1 MSSKEDTLNNPFK
14 NLDKAQYRD
23 ARDPKRPAPVKIK
36 KSDKALP
43 GAAPEAEDD
52 FFAGLMRESGVS
64 PLEPG
69 NAKYGA
75 ARRAATTPAPA
86 LEKSTPDPAPRA
98 GLTAPEPAPRAVD
111 VAPPAAAQGPPAY
124 PPTPPRP
131 GNLDPDEAALTL
143 GDLSAFAAL
152 KAQTKTLPRR
162 GEKPAPPLSR
172 AAKSHAQRVPQAVP
186 APPDDLRAGL
196 RAASPLEAAPAHP
209 PAPPAPASAAQS
221 SRQTAIPSV
230 WQADA
235 PDTDA
240 DLFASAMA
248 GVQTM
253 SGKGRDVPQAAPPRP
268 LLRKEPAS
276 DPLQDFMD
284 GKVEFSLEF
293 TDEYLQGH
301 IVGLDSQIINKMKAG
316 EFSSEAHLDLHGLN
330 AAGAWEALVGF
341 FRSAYHKG
349 LRCVLVVPGRGLNSP
364 GGAGVLRER
373 LQTWFTQAPFKYAVL
388 AFCTALP
395 KHGGAGAL
403 YVLLRKQKKSR
414 GKIHWDIIPADADL
428 LD

>member
-1 MSSKEDTLNNPFK
+1 MSKEDSANNPFRD
-14 NLDKAQYRD
+14 LDKSRYRD
-23 ARDPKRPAPVKIK
+23 AREGARSDPVKTK
-36 KSDKALP
+36 KRGQAPS
-43 GAAPEAEDD
+43 AAAAADDD
-52 FFAGLMRESGVS
+52 FFAGLMRESGVA

-75 ARRAATTPAPA
+75 ARR
-86 LEKSTPDPAPRA
+86 SDPAPQA
-98 GLTAPEPAPRAVD
+98 AAPQTAESELTLKSAPEPAAL
-111 VAPPAAAQGPPAY
+111 PAA
-124 PPTPPRP
+124 PTAPERRSATPS
-131 GNLDPDEAALTL
+131 PDSFAPHGSALTL
-143 GDLSAFAAL
+143 SDLGAFAAL
-152 KAQTKTLPRR
+152 KAQTKALPRQE
-162 GEKPAPPLSR
+162 EKKYAPPSLQPVKKNTR
-172 AAKSHAQRVPQAVP
+172 AAPQAAP
-186 APPDDLRAGL
+186 APPDDLRSGL
-196 RAASPLEAAPAHP
+196 RAASPLEASPAHP
-209 PAPPAPASAAQS
+209 PAPPPTAAATQAA
-221 SRQTAIPSV
+221 RQTAIPAV
-230 WQADA
+230 WQDDA
-235 PDTDA
+235 PNTDA
-240 DLFASAMA
+240 ELFASAMA
-248 GVQTM
+248 GVQTV
-253 SGKGRDVPQAAPPRP
+253 SGKGRDVPPPPPPRP
-268 LLRKEPAS
+268 AVRKEPLS

-330 AAGAWEALVGF
+330 AAQAWEALVGF

-364 GGAGVLRER
+364 GGTGVLRER

-414 GKIHWDIIPADADL
+414 GKIRWDIIPADADL

>member
-1 MSSKEDTLNNPFK
+1 MKHAS
-14 NLDKAQYRD
+14 
-23 ARDPKRPAPVKIK
+23 
-36 KSDKALP
+36 
-43 GAAPEAEDD
+43 
-52 FFAGLMRESGVS
+52 M
-64 PLEPG
+64 
-69 NAKYGA
+69 
-75 ARRAATTPAPA
+75 
-86 LEKSTPDPAPRA
+86 APRRLPVRSMTFALTLLA
-98 GLTAPEPAPRAVD
+98 GWPVLAGEPLWPEPAVVAPEPLAQQSMPQRQRQTTPNFRAPIATACSDTPRMREVPDPQPRQRYTASASVAGGSGERREMLER
-111 VAPPAAAQGPPAY
+111 VAPPA
-124 PPTPPRP
+124 
-131 GNLDPDEAALTL
+131 
-143 GDLSAFAAL
+143 
-152 KAQTKTLPRR
+152 
-162 GEKPAPPLSR
+162 
-172 AAKSHAQRVPQAVP
+172 
-186 APPDDLRAGL
+186 
-196 RAASPLEAAPAHP
+196 P

-268 LLRKEPAS
+268 LLRKESAS

-373 LQTWFTQAPFKYAVL
+373 LQTWFTQAPFKYAIL

-414 GKIHWDIIPADADL
+414 GKIRWDIIPADADL